1 MKRNCYL
8 HLPLHSSSSHPSMQ
22 ATSTLSFQYFPSY
35 LNGTFN
41 IHNKLAAILH
51 NERHCIFDTTELQA
65 RAIIWL
71 ASREM
76 VERSSLR
83 SEALLVHI
91 SPHLSIKKSLQ
102 NFLQRRNKRKSSQRN
117 NHKN

>member
-8 HLPLHSSSSHPSMQ
+8 DLRLHSSSSHTSM
-22 ATSTLSFQYFPSY
+22 
-35 LNGTFN
+35 NGKFN
-41 IHNKLAAILH
+41 IHSIKLAAILH
-51 NERHCIFDTTELQA
+51 NQRHCIFDTTELQA

-76 VERSSLR
+76 VKTRSLC

-91 SPHLSIKKSLQ
+91 PPHLSIKKSLH
-102 NFLQRRNKRKSSQRN
+102 NFLQRRKKRRSSQRN
-117 NHKN
+117 NDKN

>member
-8 HLPLHSSSSHPSMQ
+8 HLPLHSSSSHPSM
-22 ATSTLSFQYFPSY
+22 
-35 LNGTFN
+35 NGTFN

-76 VERSSLR
+76 VENSSLR

>member
-8 HLPLHSSSSHPSMQ
+8 DLRLHSSSSHTSMQ
-22 ATSTLSFQYFPSY
+22 ATSTLSFH
-35 LNGTFN
+35 
-41 IHNKLAAILH
+41 IKLAAILH
-51 NERHCIFDTTELQA
+51 NQRHCIFDTTELQA

-76 VERSSLR
+76 VKTRSLR

-102 NFLQRRNKRKSSQRN
+102 NFLQRRKKRKSYQRN
-117 NHKN
+117 SDNN